1 MHDKNIDKKV
11 EIQMSIENKEKN
23 PEFIK
28 ERDHALN
35 IQKIISDSINIEKG
49 LLSSR
54 RSDILDER
62 KYFIDYF
69 NELHDDERRDL
80 LENEFIDM
88 KTYESTLVRLR
99 NLTKQLR
106 EPYFARIDFTE
117 DGYDSEALYIGT
129 NMVRNPKTNL
139 IEVFDWRAP
148 VSNMYYECEPGRASY
163 IAPSGKIE
171 GDLTLKRKYVFKK
184 GALDKYVDIK
194 MPSDDEFLAE
204 ILSHNASSHLKS
216 IVETLQ
222 TEQNKIIRDYLDGI
236 SVIQGCAGSGKSSI
250 ALHKIAYIMYT
261 FRDKIKNK
269 EIVILSPNSL
279 FSDYISALLPDLGEE
294 NVVQNVQEDI
304 ISDILSDIQVDY
316 FDRKQSIEYEMACSD
331 ERIPMVSKFKSGL
344 DFLKII
350 KAYTEYLPG
359 MIFQPDVLYL
369 DAECYSSVSADEL
382 SELFFDRFSKVSL
395 FERPEKIANHLIETK
410 RLRTENIKEFLM
422 ESMFDMFKFTTLETI
437 YKNIFFD
444 EAFCEFLRTKG
455 GFESIIEDKS
465 DLSFLSVTPT
475 LWVDA
480 SAMALLGMM
489 LSDYGRQTNVFY
501 FIADEAQDITPVFNE
516 ILKLR
521 YGSANML
528 FAGDSAQLVYSN
540 TGDYVKE
547 LKESAGYKPFRVYNL
562 NTNYR
567 STTEIAEF
575 AKNISGMVS
584 QDIKC
589 VRNGETPQIIKCN
602 SDITEDINSYIK
614 TCTEQGYQSIAV
626 LCLTQSESDS
636 LKVSLEYD
644 AEKVSLSVLPVYM
657 AKGLEFD
664 CVAVINAGD
673 RIKAYDNKNGSQMLY
688 TACTRAM
695 HNLVVFE

>member
-1 MHDKNIDKKV
+1 MG
-11 EIQMSIENKEKN
+11 IENRESN

-28 ERDHALN
+28 EREHALSV
-35 IQKIISDSINIEKG
+35 QKLIGESINIEKG
-49 LLSSR
+49 LLSVR

-69 NELHDDERRDL
+69 YELPEDERRDL

-88 KTYESTLVRLR
+88 KTYESTLVRFK

-117 DGYDSEALYIGT
+117 DGYEPESLYIGT
-129 NMVRNPKTNL
+129 NMVRDPKTNL

-163 IAPSGKIE
+163 VAPSGKIE
-171 GDLTLKRKYVFKK
+171 GELTLKRKFIFKK
-184 GALDKYVDIK
+184 GALEKFVDIN
-194 MPSDDEFLAE
+194 MPSDDEFLTE
-204 ILSHNASSHLKS
+204 ILSQNASSHLKS

-222 TEQNKIIRDYLDGI
+222 TEQNRIIRDYLDGI

-269 EIVILSPNSL
+269 EIVILSPNTL
-279 FSDYISALLPDLGEE
+279 FSDYISALLPDLGED

-316 FDRKQSIEYEMACSD
+316 FDRKQSIEYEMASD
-331 ERIPMVSKFKSGL
+331 DESLHFVSKFKSNAH
-344 DFLKII
+344 FLSII
-350 KAYTEYLPG
+350 KAYAEYLPR
-359 MIFQPDVLYL
+359 MIFKPDVLYL
-369 DAECYSSVSADEL
+369 DAECYSSVSAEEL
-382 SELFFDRFSKVSL
+382 GELFFERFDKVCL
-395 FERPEKIANHLIETK
+395 FDRPEKIAEYLIDEK
-410 RLRTENIKEFLM
+410 RLRTENIKEFLV
-422 ESMFDMFKFTTLETI
+422 EGIFDMFRFTTLETI

-444 EAFCEFLRTKG
+444 TEFCSYLKENG
-455 GFESIIEDKS
+455 GFENVLQGKK

-475 LWVDA
+475 LWSDA
-480 SAMALLGMM
+480 TAMALLGMM
-489 LSDYGRQTNVFY
+489 ISDYGRQTNVFY
-501 FIADEAQDITPVFNE
+501 FIADEAQDITPVFAE
-516 ILKLR
+516 IIRLR

-540 TGDYVKE
+540 TGDYVSE
-547 LKESAGYKPFRVYNL
+547 LKASAGYKPFRVYNL
-562 NTNYR
+562 TTNYR

-575 AKNISGMVS
+575 SKKLCKMEE
-584 QDIKC
+584 QEIKC
-589 VRNGETPQIIKCN
+589 VRSGDEPEIIPCGK
-602 SDITEDINSYIK
+602 DITKDINEYIEK
-614 TCTEQGYQSIAV
+614 CTARGYQSLAI
-626 LCLTQSESDS
+626 LCLTQPEADS
-636 LKVSLEYD
+636 LKTDIEYD
-644 AEKVSLSVLPVYM
+644 YDKINVSVLPVYM

-664 CVAVINAGD
+664 CVAVIN
-673 RIKAYDNKNGSQMLY
+673 RKNRLSEYDSRTGSKILY

-695 HNLVVFE
+695 HKLAVFE

>member
-1 MHDKNIDKKV
+1 
-11 EIQMSIENKEKN
+11 MSIENREKN
-23 PEFIK
+23 QEFIK

-35 IQKIISDSINIEKG
+35 IQKIISDSINIENG
-49 LLSSR
+49 LLSVR

-163 IAPSGKIE
+163 LAPSGKLE
-171 GDLTLKRKYVFKK
+171 GDLTLKRKFVFKK
-184 GALDKYVDIK
+184 GALEKYVDIK

-204 ILSHNASSHLKS
+204 ILSQNANSHLKS

-269 EIVILSPNSL
+269 EIVILSPNTL
-279 FSDYISALLPDLGEE
+279 FSEYISSLLPDLGEE
-294 NVVQNVQEDI
+294 NVVQIIQEDI
-304 ISDILSDIQVDY
+304 IGEILSDIQVDY
-316 FDRKQSIEYEMACSD
+316 FDRKQSIEYEMACGD
-331 ERIPMVSKFKSGL
+331 EHVLEVSKIKSGSE
-344 DFLKII
+344 FLKII
-350 KAYTEYLPG
+350 KAYTEYLPR
-359 MIFQPDVLYL
+359 MIFKPDVLYL
-369 DAECYSSVSADEL
+369 DAECYSSVSAEEL
-382 SELFFDRFSKVSL
+382 SELFFDRYNKVCL
-395 FERPEKIANHLIETK
+395 FDRPEKIAKHLVETK
-410 RLRTENIKEFLM
+410 KLRTENIKEFLID
-422 ESMFDMFKFTTLETI
+422 SMLEMFRFTSLETI

-444 EAFCEFLRTKG
+444 EDFCEFLRARD
-455 GFESIIEDKS
+455 GFESIVENRK

-475 LWVDA
+475 LWGDA

-567 STTEIAEF
+567 STTEITEF
-575 AKNISGMVS
+575 AKNICGMSS

-589 VRNGETPQIIKCN
+589 VRRGEVPKIVKCN
-602 SDITEDINSYIK
+602 SDITEDINNYINY
-614 TCTEQGYQSIAV
+614 CTEQGYQSLAI
-626 LCLTQSESDS
+626 LCLTQSEADS
-636 LKVSLEYD
+636 LKVAVDYD
-644 AEKVSLSVLPVYM
+644 SARLSVSVLPVYM

-664 CVAVINAGD
+664 CVAVINAGN
-673 RIKAYDNKNGSQMLY
+673 RMKYYDDKNGSHMLY

-695 HNLVVFE
+695 HDLMVFE